1 MSMDRKV
8 SVVGLGYV
16 GLPVAVAFGKT
27 APTIGFDIN
36 SQRIEELKK
45 YLDHTREIGPG
56 ELKSAHIFYTTDTQ
70 DLKKADFHIVAV
82 PTPIDDAK
90 QPDLEPILSAS
101 EKVGE
106 ALKKGD
112 IVVFESTVYPGVTEE
127 ECVPVLE
134 RVSGLRCG
142 VDFKVGYS
150 PERINPGDQIHTF
163 ENIVKVVSGQDEETL
178 EIIAQTYARV
188 VKAGVH
194 RAPSIRVAE
203 AAKVIENTQR
213 DLSIALMNEL
223 AILFDHLGIDSNA
236 VFEAA
241 GTKWNFQKFKPGLV
255 GGHCIGVDPYY
266 LTHRAEKAG
275 FIPQVILAGRRIN
288 DSMGKFIANRTMK
301 EMIRAGHRL
310 LGSTVTIL
318 GLTFKENCTDIRNT
332 KVIDILREL
341 NDFGV
346 NVQVHDPHANPGDA
360 QKHYGVSLMKF
371 EDLQP
376 ADAIILA
383 VSHDDFKRLAPMD
396 LKKLTKT
403 NPVLTDVKGLF
414 KKKALEELGFRVWCL

>member
-1 MSMDRKV
+1 MNADRKV
-8 SVVGLGYV
+8 SVIGLGYV
-16 GLPVAVAFGKT
+16 GLPVAVAFGKM
-27 APTIGFDIN
+27 APTVGFDIN
-36 SQRIEELKK
+36 SRRIDELKK
-45 YLDHTREIGPG
+45 HIDHTREIGPG
-56 ELKSAHIFYTTDTQ
+56 ELKNAKILFTENVH
-70 DLKKADFHIVAV
+70 DLKQADFHIVAV

-90 QPDLEPILSAS
+90 QPDLTPILSAS
-101 EKVGE
+101 EAVGR

-127 ECVPVLE
+127 VCVPVLE
-134 RVSGLRCG
+134 KNSGLRCG

-178 EIIAQTYARV
+178 DIVAQTYAKV

-223 AILFDHLGIDSNA
+223 AVLFDHLGIDSSA

-275 FIPQVILAGRRIN
+275 FVPQVILAGRRIN

-332 KVIDILREL
+332 KVVDILREL

-346 NVQVHDPHANPGDA
+346 NVQIHDPYADA
-360 QKHYGVSLMKF
+360 EEALKHYGITLTKF
-371 EDLQP
+371 DDLKL
-376 ADAIILA
+376 ADAIIVA
-383 VSHDDFKRLAPMD
+383 VSHDDFKRLTPMD
-396 LKKLTKT
+396 LKKMSKPD
-403 NPVLTDVKGLF
+403 PVLSDVKSLF
-414 KKKALEELGFRVWCL
+414 KKGDFEDLGFRVWRL

>member
-1 MSMDRKV
+1 MSGERKV
-8 SVVGLGYV
+8 SVIGLGYV
-16 GLPVAVAFGKT
+16 GLPVAVAFGKIG
-27 APTIGFDIN
+27 PTIGFDIN
-36 SQRIEELKK
+36 SRRVEELKK
-45 YLDHTREIGPG
+45 HIDRTREMGPG
-56 ELKSAHIFYTTDTQ
+56 ELKSAQIFFTTNIS
-70 DLKKADFHIVAV
+70 DLQQANFHIVAV
-82 PTPIDDAK
+82 PTPIDAAK
-90 QPDLEPILSAS
+90 QPDLGPILSAS

-134 RVSGLRCG
+134 KVSGLRCG
-142 VDFKVGYS
+142 PDFKVGYS

-178 EIIAQTYARV
+178 DMIARTYAKV

-213 DLSIALMNEL
+213 DLNIALMNEL
-223 AILFDHLGIDSNA
+223 AVLFDHLGIDSGA

-275 FIPQVILAGRRIN
+275 FIPQVILAGRRTN

-310 LGSTVTIL
+310 LGSMVTIL

-346 NVQVHDPHANPGDA
+346 NVQVHDPYANAEDA
-360 QKHYGVSLMKF
+360 QKHYGVTLMKF
-371 EDLQP
+371 DELEP
-376 ADAIILA
+376 ADAIIVA
-383 VSHDDFKRLAPMD
+383 VSHDDFKRLTPVD
-396 LKKLTKT
+396 LKKLSKP
-403 NPVLTDVKGLF
+403 NPVLSDVKGLF
-414 KKKALEELGFRVWCL
+414 KKSSFEDAGFRVWYL